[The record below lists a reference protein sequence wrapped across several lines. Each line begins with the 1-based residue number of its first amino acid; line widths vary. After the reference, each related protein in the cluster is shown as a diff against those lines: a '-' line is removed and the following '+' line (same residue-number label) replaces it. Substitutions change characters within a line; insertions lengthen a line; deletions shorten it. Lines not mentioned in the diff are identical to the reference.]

1 MNLADY
7 VRSGSKTVAGW
18 LARVDGEIFVEVMR
32 HQREQGLAGAVAE
45 IGVHHGRSFI
55 ALCLGLQPGEM
66 AYAIDIFEDQAK
78 NLDRSGL
85 GDRAQFEANLERFGI
100 EKGTVFIDA
109 RGSDEVAPH
118 DILSKVGPVRVFSVD
133 GGHWREIVVNDLK
146 LAASVLS
153 DHGVIVLD
161 DFMRPEWPDVSLGL
175 FEWFESSD
183 KSVVPFA
190 IGYNKLYLCR
200 RDDVDAYQRAVAT
213 DFLSAFQSKT
223 YNFLGVEVPV
233 FQTYQLPEWGK
244 RDRLLA
250 YLRLYHPD
258 LYVRLGKR

>member
-1 MNLADY
+1 LNLADY
-7 VRSGSKTVAGW
+7 VHSGSKTVAGW
-18 LARVDGEIFVEVMR
+18 LGRVDGELFVEIMR
-32 HQREQGLAGAVAE
+32 HQRERGFSGAVAE

-55 ALCLGLQPGEM
+55 ALCLGLEPGEQ

-100 EKGTVFIDA
+100 DKSRVIIDA
-109 RGSDEVAPH
+109 RGSDEVAPK
-118 DILSKVGPVRVFSVD
+118 DIVSKVGAVRFFSVD

-146 LAASVLS
+146 LAASTLS

-175 FEWFESSD
+175 FDWFENSD
-183 KSVVPFA
+183 KSIVPFA
-190 IGYNKLYLCR
+190 IGFNKLYLCR
-200 RDDVDAYQRAVAT
+200 REEVAAYQQAVNT
-213 DFLSAFQSKT
+213 DFLRAFQTKT
-223 YNFLGVEVPV
+223 YNFLGVEIPV
-233 FQTYQLPEWGK
+233 FQEYQLPEWGK
-244 RDRLLA
+244 RDRILA

-258 LYVRLGKR
+258 MYARLKNR